1 MPTILNSSAPL
12 SDEAV
17 RQITESPA
25 ARFSM
30 KLNGA
35 TVEKPFFFADIVITN
50 NFLDNTLLPIIHVKR
65 TESESK

>member
-1 MPTILNSSAPL
+1 MPTIHNSSAPL

-25 ARFSM
+25 AQFSM

-35 TVEKPFFFADIVITN
+35 TPERPHFFSDIVVVN

-65 TESESK
+65 TESE

>member
-1 MPTILNSSAPL
+1 MPHIHNSSAPL

-25 ARFSM
+25 TQFAA

-35 TVEKPFFFADIVITN
+35 TPEKPHFFSDIVIAN

-65 TESESK
+65 TESE